1 MKLWIKVIRGHKI
14 IRDTVFAQDGPSP
27 ARPEEWSVLLSEALK
42 PMDLSA
48 PVILTRHVRDLE
60 TFQRAVFRETD
71 FMERIDFDRL
81 DVEILPEEKRKANVK
96 EVLLNG

>member
-1 MKLWIKVIRGHKI
+1 
-14 IRDTVFAQDGPSP
+14 
-27 ARPEEWSVLLSEALK
+27 
-42 PMDLSA
+42 MDLSV

-81 DVEILPEEKRKANVK
+81 DVEILPEEKRKANV
-96 EVLLNG
+96 